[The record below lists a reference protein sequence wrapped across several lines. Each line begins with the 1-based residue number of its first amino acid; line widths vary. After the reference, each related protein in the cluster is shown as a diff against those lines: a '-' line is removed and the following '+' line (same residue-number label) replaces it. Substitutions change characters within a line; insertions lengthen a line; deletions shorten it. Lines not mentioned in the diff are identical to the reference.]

1 MRRPRPAILVLI
13 GSLVLLVGAPLAWV
27 GLVASNDTA
36 EAVETIGERP
46 VQPSIGD
53 SPGEDPIDP
62 DPIDAPSAPK
72 IAGPEVERIGN
83 PVQPRAAIAPIAPV
97 GVAIAK
103 LGVTAPVD
111 AVGVY
116 EDGSVEIPEDVS
128 RVGWYRFGADPA
140 QGQGSTVI
148 VGHRDGF
155 DQGAGAFYSISGL
168 DVGDG
173 IDVELADGSTREYS
187 VVAREVIA
195 KEILPT
201 SDLFAEDGPERLTLI
216 SCIGYFDRG
225 GDGYRENVVVTAVPV
240 TAGEDA
246 ETNQEEV
253 AS

>member
-13 GSLVLLVGAPLAWV
+13 GSLVLLVGAPLAWA
-27 GLVASNDTA
+27 GFVASNGTA

-46 VQPSIGD
+46 VQPSVDD
-53 SPGEDPIDP
+53 SADQAPAE
-62 DPIDAPSAPK
+62 APSGPK
-72 IAGPEVERIGN
+72 IAGPEVERIGI
-83 PVQPRAAIAPIAPV
+83 PVQPRAAIAPIAPTSV
-97 GVAIAK
+97 VIDK

-168 DVGDG
+168 DVGDAV
-173 IDVELADGSTREYS
+173 DVELADGSTREYS

-225 GDGYRENVVVTAVPV
+225 GDGYRENVVVTAVPI
-240 TAGEDA
+240 TDDEGA
-246 ETNQEEV
+246 ESPQEEV